1 MNKLMRTETKL
12 KRKAFILKLRMA
24 SLIILDFIL
33 IKIKLLIIQGFK
45 YLFLTKLF
53 DKSEKEKK
61 KLIMQ

>member
-1 MNKLMRTETKL
+1 MRTETKL